1 MPSFPI
7 RLFGWGRTHSSVCG
21 TLFHH
26 SQPVTLLKPFNGV
39 RHFLIFQLGNQ
50 LSDCFVGM
58 IEPQN
63 CPRAPIKFP
72 CMLNANSPG
81 VKFMPLYFFDF
92 TDGELNGCD
101 QFGTKLP
108 DVEAAAREAVSA
120 LANISKDVRK
130 QYKDRVLALKV
141 RDQSGET
148 VLNVTLTL
156 AVTWFP
162 ASRIELCEYASVG
175 PVQIPGHSLGTRE
188 FTLPAR
194 GFSADRPLG
203 GDA

>member
-1 MPSFPI
+1 MQI
-7 RLFGWGRTHSSVCG
+7 RR
-21 TLFHH
+21 
-26 SQPVTLLKPFNGV
+26 
-39 RHFLIFQLGNQ
+39 
-50 LSDCFVGM
+50 
-58 IEPQN
+58 
-63 CPRAPIKFP
+63 
-72 CMLNANSPG
+72 G

-130 QYKDRVLALKV
+130 EYKDRVLALKV

-162 ASRIELCEYASVG
+162 ASRIEVCEYGSAI

-194 GFSADRPLG
+194 GVSADRPLG
-203 GDA
+203 GEA